1 MAKVKMNITQATRSY
16 EAWMRNCATVIESDL
31 RSKHAQM
38 KDDPFLFFRGTFYRW
53 AQLFPEICPDLHNA
67 PKVLSSGDLQG
78 RNTNYLALHI
88 YHRTAAGAG

>member
-1 MAKVKMNITQATRSY
+1 MATVKMSIVQATRSY

-53 AQLFPEICPDLHNA
+53 AQLFPEICPA
-67 PKVLSSGDLQG
+67 CG
-78 RNTNYLALHI
+78 T
-88 YHRTAAGAG
+88 HRKFCPPVICT